1 MARLRNNSEAGLANF
16 LRAVVNMER
25 EMRSR
30 ESFVSDVLSGK
41 ERASKND
48 KMDNQAE
55 AGKGIALERVY
66 YSFQE
71 DSMQGFCDISSI
83 PNMPKQNT
91 LSLTEDMDRSTQA
104 VNSGTPVHP
113 FLHPPL
119 EQAVAGSSSFHQ
131 RAKTSMEDT
140 NTDRS
145 NAVEKQQNCTLCRG
159 KIQDN
164 DTYHEAPYVANNFTD
179 KNTKVFKRRCAN
191 ENFTPQQMVGKGA
204 VKLIKPE
211 SRAYFSR
218 TDGQF
223 IHGHV
228 RGLNEETDN
237 GHSARTIEK
246 VPNEAW
252 INNCVFEFFKGSQE
266 INDFAA
272 QQMAGRKASKF
283 CSPEGIGYSSRKD
296 GHFISEH
303 ICGFNEVTNK
313 SPSLETIEEMPS
325 RVSVGEIRRTTSSG
339 IVHKSDEG
347 FCDNGTVF
355 FKRNQGNNHF
365 LAQQVMEEGTSKL
378 CLPESRACLSRTN
391 GRFFFEHT
399 DEIADNSLFVGTN
412 KELPSQACVKDASR
426 TTAVLR
432 KNPQPK
438 YFVQL
443 NGMISS
449 KHVTH
454 LDAQHTNTDN
464 FNGQSNSK
472 VGLAE
477 INSYNKSRT
486 PQFASH
492 WNANTQTTPMSK
504 RSSNECPASKSRRV
518 NRACTHEKHP
528 LTSDEKVKSCDEMI
542 PLKRCKTCVNCATA
556 NASNQSRS
564 FSLREPHL
572 SQISSQTSQSQ
583 TAQCPTIIPN
593 WFYRDGLVHQENL
606 SVPSQNY
613 TYGQA
618 GINRRS
624 QPPECQRLSGLSSA
638 KSPNNE
644 IYICKS
650 KDSLVPKGVLCSKKV
665 FKCDIPGC
673 SKSFPK
679 RSVLTDHMRI
689 HTGERPFTCPWKTC
703 KMTFRR
709 SDERKRHIRKHTG
722 EKPYHCPYCARC
734 FSRSDHRNSHVKK
747 IHNYKLSVYFTRLEG
762 VRRKLTPGFKP
773 PSPIY

>member
-1 MARLRNNSEAGLANF
+1 
-16 LRAVVNMER
+16 
-25 EMRSR
+25 MRSR

-91 LSLTEDMDRSTQA
+91 LFLREDGDRSTQA
-104 VNSGTPVHP
+104 VNFGTPVHP

-140 NTDRS
+140 NIDRP
-145 NAVEKQQNCTLCRG
+145 NAVEKQKNCTLCRG
-159 KIQDN
+159 EIQDD

-179 KNTKVFKRRCAN
+179 KNTKVFERRCAN

-223 IHGHV
+223 IHEHIC
-228 RGLNEETDN
+228 GLNEETDN
-237 GHSARTIEK
+237 GHSMRTFQK

-252 INNCVFEFFKGSQE
+252 INNCVLKSFKGSQE
-266 INDFAA
+266 INDFPA
-272 QQMAGRKASKF
+272 QQMAGRKTSKF
-283 CSPEGIGYSSRKD
+283 CSPEGRAYSSRKD

-303 ICGFNEVTNK
+303 ICGFNEVTIK
-313 SPSLETIEEMPS
+313 SPSLETMEEMPS
-325 RVSVGEIRRTTSSG
+325 KVCIGDIRRTYSAG

-355 FKRNQGNNHF
+355 LKRNQGNTHF
-365 LAQQVMEEGTSKL
+365 LAQQVVEEGTAKL
-378 CLPESRACLSRTN
+378 CLPVSRTN

-412 KELPSQACVKDASR
+412 KELPSQACIKDTSR
-426 TTAVLR
+426 TTAVLL

-443 NGMISS
+443 NGMVSS
-449 KHVTH
+449 KRATH

-464 FNGQSNSK
+464 FDGLSNSK
-472 VGLAE
+472 VVPAE
-477 INSYNKSRT
+477 INSYNESRT

-504 RSSNECPASKSRRV
+504 RSSNECHASKSRRV

-528 LTSDEKVKSCDEMI
+528 LTSDEKVRSSDETI
-542 PLKRCKTCVNCATA
+542 PLKRWKTCVNSATA
-556 NASNQSRS
+556 NASNQSGY

-572 SQISSQTSQSQ
+572 RQISSQASQSQ
-583 TAQCPTIIPN
+583 TAQCPTVIPN
-593 WFYRDGLVHQENL
+593 WSRRDGLVHQENL
-606 SVPSQNY
+606 SVPNQNP

-644 IYICKS
+644 IFICKS
-650 KDSLVPKGVLCSKKV
+650 KDSLVPKGVLCSKKSQNLKV
-665 FKCDIPGC
+665 CDVDPAVKEKVEKFRLRKEKTVAAIVLKIVPDKLLVVIDEEHEDISIEDLREELPAHQPRYPFGHQANELYFKQQLLQG
-673 SKSFPK
+673 
-679 RSVLTDHMRI
+679 T
-689 HTGERPFTCPWKTC
+689 TCEKL
-703 KMTFRR
+703 
-709 SDERKRHIRKHTG
+709 
-722 EKPYHCPYCARC
+722 EKPGSYEKLVAEYIGNGP
-734 FSRSDHRNSHVKK
+734 VK
-747 IHNYKLSVYFTRLEG
+747 LG
-762 VRRKLTPGFKP
+762 
-773 PSPIY
+773 